1 MELQHRSGGE
11 KGYPVI
17 GLLYLCFFGVETF
30 IFSFNE
36 IFFTIGGLVFKLH
49 RIAYMLGILCL
60 IPGILLSPVMFV
72 IFLVQIIRRRKNRRY
87 LKNSVFTIA
96 GCVLIVLAGMLMKQ
110 WAAPPASAF
119 IMECKMNHYERVAKE
134 IHQGKRKHAGISGGE
149 PGHEDVAFYQHT
161 FSGEEE
167 DYLYE
172 GNTSYVT
179 SDTYILY
186 SEDDVCNIELP
197 KHEPSGYLNIKLTP
211 IKPNWYEMTADSVW
225 NP

>member
-1 MELQHRSGGE
+1 MESQDRRGG
-11 KGYPVI
+11 GNGCPVI

-30 IFSFNE
+30 IFSFYDV
-36 IFFTIGGLVFKLH
+36 FFTIGGLVFKLH
-49 RIAYMLGILCL
+49 RIAFTLGILFL
-60 IPGILLSPVMFV
+60 ILGILISPVLV
-72 IFLVQIIRRRKNRRY
+72 IIFLVQVIRKRENRRY
-87 LKNSVFTIA
+87 IKNSVLCVA
-96 GCVLIVLAGMLMKQ
+96 GCFLIVLAGMLMKR
-110 WAAPPASAF
+110 WAVPCASAF

-149 PGHEDVAFYQHT
+149 HGHEDAAFYQHT

-186 SEDDVCNIELP
+186 SEDDVCDIELP
-197 KHEPSGYLNIKLTP
+197 KHEPSIYSNIKLTP
-211 IKPNWYEMTADSVW
+211 IKPNWYEMTVDSVW
-225 NP
+225 IP